1 MNDLGATLGVVI
13 QVAALATGLVTAL
26 WAYTKFVLERGI
38 LPPAQLDV
46 GTAVSEDF
54 SGWRLLELGI
64 NLRNLGSSTLVA
76 SNIRADIRYLE
87 LDDSIDVF
95 GASAADARV
104 GRVVFPHSVR
114 RQVHAEAADP
124 SAPQRNKSRGF
135 LLLDYDTFVQAKV
148 NQTYTFVTRIPDT
161 ARFLLIFVSFHYAHR
176 PRRVLRLI
184 LALSRLLGLT
194 QFTLDHVREPH
205 TFERL
210 VDVNLAIMGRPGSR
224 SHDDRGGEDGGSAQ
238 PDPR

>member
-13 QVAALATGLVTAL
+13 QVATLATGLVTAL
-26 WAYTKFVLERGI
+26 WAYTKFVLERGM

-46 GTAVSEDF
+46 GAAVSEDF

-87 LDDSIDVF
+87 SDDSIDIF
-95 GASAADARV
+95 GASAPDARV

-114 RQVHAEAADP
+114 RQVHAEAAEP
-124 SAPQRNKSRGF
+124 SPSPTNKSRGF
-135 LLLDYDTFVQAKV
+135 LVVGYDTFVQAKV

-161 ARFLLIFVSFHYAHR
+161 ARFLLIFASFNYAQR
-176 PRRVLRLI
+176 PRRILRLI

-210 VDVNLAIMGRPGSR
+210 VDVDLAVMGGPGPR
-224 SHDDRGGEDGGSAQ
+224 SHHDRGDEDGASAQ